1 MKMRARMWLKTRNSL
16 MSWPAMMTWSTI
28 TSVCWMIGLSALLV
42 GCKPSSVADSA
53 GPNANSTNTAAGPAH
68 SKDQPGVIL
77 LRYTP
82 GSESTHQREEGFL
95 AALNEQ
101 SAWPVL
107 SSDQYAGTTPEES
120 LAKAQQMIQKYG
132 PRLAGIFAVCEPNAN
147 GTLTA
152 LEEASLAGQVRFVG
166 FDPNERMVAA
176 LKEGKMHGIVLQ
188 DPVTM
193 GNLAVK
199 AMVAHLDPKK
209 ILAEDR
215 ARLLDG
221 DQVKKRIPTG
231 EYVATPE
238 NMNEPRM
245 AQLLNPP
252 QATGSEKAPENA
264 KLRLAVIP
272 KGTTHEF
279 WKSVHYGALQA
290 AEQLGDIEIL
300 WQGPPQ
306 ESDRAEQI
314 KLVQNFITKKV
325 HGIVLAPLDSQA
337 LIEVVREARTNGIP
351 TVIFDSGLETSEED
365 YVSYVATDNL
375 NGGKLAGQRLLES
388 LRPNP

>member
-1 MKMRARMWLKTRNSL
+1 
-16 MSWPAMMTWSTI
+16 MMTRTKSLWA
-28 TSVCWMIGLSALLV
+28 LLAAALLV
-42 GCKPSSVADSA
+42 GSLSGCRETTTSDGGPATGGSSSSGS
-53 GPNANSTNTAAGPAH
+53 GPAAGD
-68 SKDQPGVIL
+68 KDQPGVIL

-95 AALNEQ
+95 TAFHEQ
-101 SAWPVL
+101 TNWPIL

-132 PRLAGIFAVCEPNAN
+132 SRLAGIFAVCEPNAN

-176 LKEGKMHGIVLQ
+176 LGERKMHGIVLQ

-193 GNLAVK
+193 GNLSVK
-199 AMVAHLDPKK
+199 AMIAHLDPQK
-209 ILAEDR
+209 IPAADR
-215 ARLLDG
+215 ALLMDG
-221 DQVKKRIPTG
+221 ERVKKRIPTG

-245 AQLLNPP
+245 AQLLNPA
-252 QATGSEKAPENA
+252 QATGAEKAPENP
-264 KLRLAVIP
+264 KLRIAVIP

-325 HGIVLAPLDSQA
+325 DGIVLAPLDSQA
-337 LIEVVREARTNGIP
+337 LIEVVREAKTNGIP

-375 NGGKLAGQRLLES
+375 RGGKLAGERLLE
-388 LRPNP
+388 LLNAKP